1 MQFNLTF
8 RHETQNKHGWTSM
21 EHYGINLGPIVLM
34 CENYR
39 TGLLWRLM
47 RSCPYLVSGLRRA
60 GFVNGGHV
68 ADARFGSRMDETI
81 DSVAIW
87 NTPGISVAE
96 ILSGLAVARRMR
108 TPAGCATA
116 K

>member
-1 MQFNLTF
+1 MA
-8 RHETQNKHGWTSM
+8 RHRQIHVM
-21 EHYGINLGPIVLM
+21 MPYFMPVPI
-34 CENYR
+34 
-39 TGLLWRLM
+39 RLKWL
-47 RSCPYLVSGLRRA
+47 PIGQLE
-60 GFVNGGHV
+60 GGHV
-68 ADARFGSRMDETI
+68 VDARFGSRMDETI